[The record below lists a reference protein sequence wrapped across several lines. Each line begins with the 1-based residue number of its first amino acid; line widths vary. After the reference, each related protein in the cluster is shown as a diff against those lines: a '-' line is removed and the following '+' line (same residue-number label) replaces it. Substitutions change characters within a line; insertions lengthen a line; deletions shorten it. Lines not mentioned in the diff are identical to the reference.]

1 MIFTDAIFPIFL
13 AIVFAAHWLLPA
25 KFKEARLMVLLG
37 ASFVFY
43 GWWDVRFLSLIAA
56 VILISWGA
64 GLFAGDKSLD
74 DKKRNRA
81 TMFGVAANLI
91 ILAVFKYF
99 NFFADSFVGLLG
111 MAGLKAN
118 ASTLQIILPVGVSFY
133 IFQAISFIVDVRREE
148 LAVERRLS
156 RVALYIAFF
165 PQLVAGPIVR
175 AAGFFPQMEKDRKL
189 SSEILLS
196 GLRFFAIGWVYK
208 AGFAD
213 NIAPF
218 VDPVFGD
225 PMVDGDSDVSN
236 WTNLSLVGATFAF
249 GAQIYFDFAGYSL
262 MAIGVARW
270 FGFFIPRN
278 FDFPYLST
286 SIADFWRRWH
296 ISLSSWL
303 RDYLYISLG
312 GNRAGK
318 LRTYINLFATMLLGG
333 LWHGAAWTFVVWGA
347 LHGAA
352 LAVHRLLLGDKKYL
366 IGGVLGA
373 AIGLVLTQVFVVM
386 VWAPF
391 RAEGM
396 SDVLEVWSAFIGIRA
411 SDASQQ
417 SLDWI
422 VWLAPL
428 AVIIDGIFGKSG
440 FAKLSR
446 SVAMRRPA
454 IFWGALGIFVGCALA
469 MIPLVP
475 APFVYF
481 QF

>member
-1 MIFTDAIFPIFL
+1 MIFTDVIFPAFL
-13 AIVFAAHWLLPA
+13 LVVFSLHWLTPA
-25 KFKEARLMVLLG
+25 KFKETRLMILLG
-37 ASFVFY
+37 ASAIFY
-43 GWWDVRFLSLIAA
+43 AWWDARFLLLIGT
-56 VILISWGA
+56 VIAIAWGA
-64 GLFAGDKSLD
+64 GLYAGDKTLD
-74 DKKRNRA
+74 KKKRNLA
-81 TMFGVAANLI
+81 TTLGVASNLF

-99 NFFADSFVGLLG
+99 NFFVDSFIDVLNIVGLN
-111 MAGLKAN
+111 AN
-118 ASTLQIILPVGVSFY
+118 PSTLKIILPVGVSFY
-133 IFQAISFIVDVRREE
+133 IFQAISYIVDVRREE
-148 LAVERRLS
+148 LETETRLR

-189 SSEILLS
+189 SNEILLS

-218 VDPVFGD
+218 VDSVFGN

-249 GAQIYFDFAGYSL
+249 GAQIYFDFAGYSM

-270 FGFFIPRN
+270 FGFYIPRN
-278 FDFPYLST
+278 FDFPYMAT

-318 LRTYINLFATMLLGG
+318 LRNYVNLFATMLLGG
-333 LWHGAAWTFVVWGA
+333 LWHGAAWTFVIWGA

-352 LAVHRLLLGDKKYL
+352 LAIHRLCVGKKDYL
-366 IGGVLGA
+366 IGGLMGA
-373 AIGLVLTQVFVVM
+373 AIGLVLTQVFVIM

-396 SDVLEVWSAFIGIRA
+396 SDVFEVWAAFAGIRDG
-411 SDASQQ
+411 SGLK
-417 SLDWI
+417 SLDWL

-428 AVIIDGIFGKSG
+428 AVIIDGILGKSG

-454 IFWGALGIFVGCALA
+454 VFWGGLGVFVGCALA
-469 MIPLVP
+469 VFPLKA

>member
-13 AIVFAAHWLLPA
+13 TLVFAAHWLLPA

-37 ASFVFY
+37 ASAIFY
-43 GWWDVRFLSLIAA
+43 GWWDVRFLALIGV
-56 VILISWGA
+56 VIAIAWGA
-64 GLFAGDKSLD
+64 GLYAGDKSLD
-74 DKKRNRA
+74 EKQRNRA
-81 TMFGVAANLI
+81 TMLGVTANLL
-91 ILAVFKYF
+91 ILGVFKYF
-99 NFFADSFVGLLG
+99 NFFADSFIDLLNLVGVN
-111 MAGLKAN
+111 AN
-118 ASTLQIILPVGVSFY
+118 PSTLKIILPVGVSFY

-148 LAVERRLS
+148 LAVETRIR

-189 SSEILLS
+189 SSEIMLS

-218 VDPVFGD
+218 VDPVFGN
-225 PMVDGDSDVSN
+225 PMVAGDSDVSN

-249 GAQIYFDFAGYSL
+249 GAQIYFDFAGYSM

-318 LRTYINLFATMLLGG
+318 LRTYVNLFATMLLGG
-333 LWHGAAWTFVVWGA
+333 LWHGAAWTFVIWGA

-352 LAVHRLLLGDKKYL
+352 LAVHRLLLGNKKYL

-373 AIGLVLTQVFVVM
+373 AIGLVLTQVFVIM

-391 RAEGM
+391 RAENMG
-396 SDVLEVWSAFIGIRA
+396 DVLQVWAAFTGLRDSSEA
-411 SDASQQ
+411 VK
-417 SLDWI
+417 SLEWI

-428 AVIIDGIFGKSG
+428 AVILDGILGKSG
-440 FAKLSR
+440 FTKLSR
-446 SVAMRRPA
+446 STIMRHPA
-454 IFWGALGIFVGCALA
+454 LFWGACGVFMGCALA
-469 MIPLVP
+469 FFPLQA

>member
-1 MIFTDAIFPIFL
+1 MIFTDAIFPAFL
-13 AIVFAAHWLLPA
+13 IVVFTLHWVLPT
-25 KFKEARLMVLLG
+25 KHKEARLMVLLV
-37 ASFVFY
+37 ASAIFY
-43 GWWDVRFLSLIAA
+43 GWWDARFLLLIGG
-56 VILISWGA
+56 VIALAWAA
-64 GLFAGDKSLD
+64 GLYAGDRKLE
-74 DKKRNRA
+74 DKIRNRA
-81 TMFGVAANLI
+81 VIFGVGLNLA
-91 ILAVFKYF
+91 ILGVFKYF
-99 NFFADSFVGLLG
+99 NFFADSLIDILNI
-111 MAGLKAN
+111 AGISAN
-118 ASTLQIILPVGVSFY
+118 PSTLKIILPVGVSFY
-133 IFQAISFIVDVRREE
+133 IFQAISYIVDVRREE
-148 LAVERRLS
+148 LATETRLR

-218 VDPVFGD
+218 VDPVFGN
-225 PMVDGDSDVSN
+225 PMVAGDSDVAN
-236 WTNLSLVGATFAF
+236 WTNLSLIGATFAF
-249 GAQIYFDFAGYSL
+249 GAQIYFDFAGYSM

-270 FGFFIPRN
+270 FGFYIPRN

-318 LRTYINLFATMLLGG
+318 LRTYVNLFVTMLLGG
-333 LWHGAAWTFVVWGA
+333 LWHGAAWTFVIWGA

-352 LAVHRLLLGDKKYL
+352 LAIHRLLLGNKKYL
-366 IGGVLGA
+366 IGGALGT

-396 SDVLEVWSAFIGIRA
+396 GDVLQVWAAFAGLRDGA
-411 SDASQQ
+411 DLK
-417 SLDWI
+417 SLEWV

-428 AVIIDGIFGKSG
+428 AVIADGILGKSG
-440 FAKLSR
+440 FSRLSR
-446 SVAMRRPA
+446 SDVMRKPVL
-454 IFWGALGIFVGCALA
+454 FWGALGVFVGAALA
-469 MIPLVP
+469 IFPLQA